1 MYSTLNCFLLS
12 QLEVPSVEMH
22 FAANNIQEA
31 DDSQAKKLSSYGN
44 NNDDNH
50 DNHSLQFFQ
59 YRYGITK
66 IIRLGRGA
74 NREFMII
81 ITFLTAD

>member
-12 QLEVPSVEMH
+12 QLEVPCVEMH
-22 FAANNIQEA
+22 FAANNIQED

-44 NNDDNH
+44 NNNV
-50 DNHSLQFFQ
+50 NHSLYFFQ

-66 IIRLGRGA
+66 IIRVGRGL
-74 NREFMII
+74 NREFTVI
-81 ITFLTAD
+81 

>member
-44 NNDDNH
+44 NNN

-59 YRYGITK
+59 YSYGITK
-66 IIRLGRGA
+66 IIRAGREV
-74 NREFMII
+74 NREFMMT